1 MNATQKVSGKFALRC
16 SDCGAMAEA
25 ACDCGVGY
33 IPAGEYGKKLAA
45 EHPELSSR
53 MIAEKS
59 GVSYKTIERA
69 RKSTETFVPV
79 EPQRRMGKDGKLRP
93 TTMRALKPRINK
105 VEAIAETLKSQTGQW
120 PDSNTLARTAN
131 VSSRAADNALRT
143 VKAVEQGREETSI
156 VTPMFTK
163 AQDHH
168 VEARVKVRLREL
180 EQEFDARVQRE
191 TKANIDKLFPKLE
204 QLREEA
210 KITKELYM
218 DRLEK
223 RAIFKLS
230 EYMDIV
236 KCCHPD
242 NSASTEVRQRAFILV
257 SGNKLQLTG
266 RE

>member
-25 ACDCGVGY
+25 ACNCGVGY
-33 IPAGEYGKKLAA
+33 IPAGEYAKKLAA
-45 EHPELSSR
+45 EHPEMSNR
-53 MIAEKS
+53 AVAEKG
-59 GVSYKTIERA
+59 GVSEPTIRRA
-69 RKSTETFVPV
+69 RAGASFDAPDQQKRTG
-79 EPQRRMGKDGKLRP
+79 RDGKLYS
-93 TTMRALKPRINK
+93 TTQSPRKPRINK

-143 VKAVEQGREETSI
+143 VKAVEQGREETAI

-242 NSASTEVRQRAFILV
+242 NSASMEVRQRAFILV